1 MNVFFVV
8 LAKSGDETV
17 RLEDLDSLQT
27 ELETLLVSVVKRQ
40 MTIESEM
47 DALVTWQEKPKDK
60 KPVLVKVNWFNFLI
74 LFVNLC
80 VSIQRAKES
89 KENL

>member
-1 MNVFFVV
+1 MT
-8 LAKSGDETV
+8 KSGDETV

-60 KPVLVKVNWFNFLI
+60 KPTLVKVNY
-74 LFVNLC
+74 
-80 VSIQRAKES
+80 S
-89 KENL
+89 KDL